1 MLVMGVM
8 ADVVDVGVFSEGD
21 GERAGFDE
29 CKEREAA
36 KRATIGECSTL
47 RLGMRVNDG

>member
-29 CKEREAA
+29 CNEREA
-36 KRATIGECSTL
+36 TPGLISMHISG
-47 RLGMRVNDG
+47 